1 MIPHYE
7 GLKISWCLVVCNH
20 ECFQS
25 TSWCL
30 LSILSSKNQF
40 FFVFGTLV
48 PCLCFMFMCLF
59 IFDVLV
65 FFCVCYINIFVFQCF
80 QFVSWCLFCF
90 SWGFFFLEV
99 CCVYV
104 YISWLYIYVMAFMSL
119 ENLLFVFDVY
129 VFMFRVCWNRCV
141 VASSFILCL
150 MCCMIL
156 SLWEKGMTCNSLQ
169 VNVFLWTWVLSV
181 KFHEL
186 Q

>member
-90 SWGFFFLEV
+90 SWGFFFWKFVVSMFIFHDFIYMLWLLCLLKI
-99 CCVYV
+99 CC
-104 YISWLYIYVMAFMSL
+104 
-119 ENLLFVFDVY
+119 
-129 VFMFRVCWNRCV
+129 
-141 VASSFILCL
+141 LCL
-150 MCCMIL
+150 MFMCLCLGYVEID
-156 SLWEKGMTCNSLQ
+156 
-169 VNVFLWTWVLSV
+169 V
-181 KFHEL
+181 
-186 Q
+186 

>member
-90 SWGFFFLEV
+90 SWGVFFFGSLLCLCLYFMIIYICYGFYVSWKFVV
-99 CCVYV
+99 CVWCLCVYV
-104 YISWLYIYVMAFMSL
+104 
-119 ENLLFVFDVY
+119 
-129 VFMFRVCWNRCV
+129 
-141 VASSFILCL
+141 
-150 MCCMIL
+150 
-156 SLWEKGMTCNSLQ
+156 
-169 VNVFLWTWVLSV
+169 
-181 KFHEL
+181 
-186 Q
+186 